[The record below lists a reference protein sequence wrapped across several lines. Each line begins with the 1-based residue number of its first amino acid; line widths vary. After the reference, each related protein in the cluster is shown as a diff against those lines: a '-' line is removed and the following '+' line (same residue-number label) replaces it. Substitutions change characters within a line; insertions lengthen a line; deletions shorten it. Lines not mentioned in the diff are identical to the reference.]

1 MRRTLAS
8 PNLATSSK
16 SPAAMRGDVLS
27 ASMRIANRRVRLSS
41 GMFGPP
47 LFVPERGHQYTS
59 AVFGLPE
66 RGSRSG
72 LETATLSDQLSHSLV
87 LPFGLFQAYVGSCHS
102 FPRSYWLTCARS
114 GRTSSPTPIG

>member
-47 LFVPERGHQYTS
+47 LFVPDRGHQYTS
-59 AVFGLPE
+59 AGFPASLT
-66 RGSRSG
+66 GSRPG
-72 LETATLSDQLSHSLV
+72 LENCDVGGSIQPYFGSAVLATGIAIA
-87 LPFGLFQAYVGSCHS
+87 PRNEGRS
-102 FPRSYWLTCARS
+102 FLQ
-114 GRTSSPTPIG
+114 

>member
-47 LFVPERGHQYTS
+47 LFVPERGHQYAST
-59 AVFGLPE
+59 VLRFPE
-66 RGSRSG
+66 RGSRFG
-72 LETATLSDQLSHSLV
+72 LETASLAHRFRHSLV
-87 LPFGLFQAYVGSCHS
+87 LPFRLATYHT
-102 FPRSYWLTCARS
+102 RSHYTWD
-114 GRTSSPTPIG
+114 